1 MQGCFTLLED
11 IVVWVKYSCIQLLEF
26 FIEDFQDIISQEL
39 ASAVEQHCVW
49 LFRAVGGEG
58 GME

>member
-1 MQGCFTLLED
+1 LLED

-26 FIEDFQDIISQEL
+26 FIEDLQNILSQEL
-39 ASAVEQHCVW
+39 ASAVEQDCVRI
-49 LFRAVGGEG
+49 FRAVRGEG